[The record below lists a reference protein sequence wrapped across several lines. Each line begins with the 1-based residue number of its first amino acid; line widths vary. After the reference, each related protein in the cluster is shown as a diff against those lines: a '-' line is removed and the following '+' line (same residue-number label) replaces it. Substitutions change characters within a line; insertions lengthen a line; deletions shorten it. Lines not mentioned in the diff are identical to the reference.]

1 MPAIE
6 TLIQD
11 LQSYQTR
18 PAAMNHLR
26 HYGEAAVPS
35 LTAALG
41 HHIEGVRWAA
51 THLLGEVGGPDAI
64 QALQKGVDDARTGF
78 QAEESVAAIRTR
90 FGLEPPAEGTPA
102 EEATTQL
109 ESALSDD
116 ELMKKVVEG
125 TSWAMTAEPEGYTVT
140 VDLPGGRSQRVQC
153 IFQPLQGK
161 GTPLVLIY
169 TGCGPAKQ
177 ELYEAA
183 LKLNARLPFGAVAL
197 REVGGDP
204 LFVMVNSFIRESIS
218 VKDIKK
224 SVSRL
229 AKEADALEKQL
240 APGQDTL

>member
-18 PAAMNHLR
+18 PAAMNQLR
-26 HYGEAAVPS
+26 SLGDAAGS
-35 LTAALG
+35 GLIAALG

-51 THLLGEVGGPDAI
+51 THLLGEIGAPDAI
-64 QALQKGVDDARTGF
+64 QALEKYVDDTRTGF
-78 QAEESVAAIRTR
+78 QAAESIEAIRVRCGIEAAPDATA
-90 FGLEPPAEGTPA
+90 AEQTAAQA
-102 EEATTQL
+102 ESTLQ
-109 ESALSDD
+109 DD
-116 ELMKKVVEG
+116 ELMKRVVDG
-125 TSWAMTAEPEGYTVT
+125 TSWAMSAGPEGYTVT

-153 IFQPLQGK
+153 IFQPLQAK

-169 TGCGPAKQ
+169 TGCGPSKP

-183 LKLNARLPFGAVAL
+183 LKLNAKLPFGAVGL
-197 REVGGDP
+197 REVGGDL
-204 LFVMVNSFIRESIS
+204 LFVMVNSFIRETVS